1 MAKRSTLLL
10 ASLLLFA
17 GLAGCATDDD
27 GGTNTPTPTGA
38 ATPSPTAATPSPSP
52 GVPTVTPP
60 TVPSPQIPPPP
71 PVSGPSDTYGL
82 TTGSATGV
90 YFAIGNGIQGA
101 VRNATAPGFTIS
113 EVATSQGSV
122 QNAQRLGADDFQ
134 FALMQNDV
142 LFEAYNGQG
151 RFSGNAVDKLC
162 AAGSLYS
169 EMVQIVTLQSAG
181 ITSVGGLAGKKVVVG
196 AAGSGAAINA
206 GDVINASGVDMDEQF
221 LDLPT
226 GLDRLKDGSVDAVF
240 WTGGIPTGAIT
251 SLATT
256 HPVSIVPVSGA
267 VKSAL
272 LASKPFYA
280 NATLP
285 AGTYGGQTGAVETVA
300 VRATLVARCDV
311 AADDVASLLR
321 IVYEGTSVQ
330 QAHAQGANIKL
341 SDAFLGVR
349 GVPWHEGAKYYYA
362 TKGMTPPSG

>member
-1 MAKRSTLLL
+1 MAKLLTLLTATL
-10 ASLLLFA
+10 VVFGA
-17 GLAGCATDDD
+17 LAGCADTADD
-27 GGTNTPTPTGA
+27 GDTMTTPTGTATPTATVTPTPT
-38 ATPSPTAATPSPSP
+38 SV
-52 GVPTVTPP
+52 VPTVTPP
-60 TVPSPQIPPPP
+60 VQVPTP
-71 PVSGPSDTYGL
+71 PVSGPSDVYGL

-101 VRNATAPGFTIS
+101 VRNATAAGFTIS

-122 QNAQRLGADDFQ
+122 QNAQRLAADDHQ

-142 LFEAYNGQG
+142 LFEAYNGEG
-151 RFSGNAVDKLC
+151 RFSGNAITDLC
-162 AAGSLYS
+162 AVASLYS

-181 ITSVGGLAGKKVVVG
+181 IASVADLAGKSVVVG

-221 LDLPT
+221 LDLST
-226 GLDRLKDGSVDAVF
+226 GLERLKDGSVDAVF

-256 HPVSIVPVSGA
+256 HPVTIVPVTGE

-272 LASKPFYA
+272 LAQRPFYA

-285 AGTYGGQTGAVETVA
+285 ANTYGGQTAAVETVA
-300 VRATLVARCDV
+300 VRAVLAARCDV

-321 IVYEGTSVQ
+321 VIFDGTSVQ
-330 QAHAQGANIKL
+330 QSHAQGANIKL
-341 SDAFLGVR
+341 DDAFLGVS
-349 GVPWHEGAKYYYA
+349 GVPWHEGAKYYFA
-362 TKGMTPPSG
+362 TKGKTPPS

>member
-1 MAKRSTLLL
+1 MTKIPTPLL
-10 ASLLLFA
+10 AFIVLF
-17 GLAGCATDDD
+17 GLLAGCAQN
-27 GGTNTPTPTGA
+27 GGDTTTTPPGTATPTASVTPTPTS
-38 ATPSPTAATPSPSP
+38 TI
-52 GVPTVTPP
+52 PTVTPP
-60 TVPSPQIPPPP
+60 AVPTIRVPPTP
-71 PVSGPSDTYGL
+71 PVSGPSDVYGL

-101 VRNATAPGFTIS
+101 VRNATAAGFTIS
-113 EVATSQGSV
+113 EAATSQGSV
-122 QNAQRLGADDFQ
+122 QNAQRLAADDFQ

-151 RFSGNAVDKLC
+151 RFASGPIEELC

-169 EMVQIVTLQSAG
+169 EMIQIVTLQSAG
-181 ITSVGGLAGKKVVVG
+181 ITSVAGLAGKKVVVG
-196 AAGSGAAINA
+196 AGGSGAAINA

-226 GLDRLKDGSVDAVF
+226 GLERLKDGSVDAVF

-256 HPVSIVPVSGA
+256 HPVSIVPVTGA

-272 LASKPFYA
+272 LAQRPFYA

-300 VRATLVARCDV
+300 VRAILVARCDV
-311 AADDVASLLR
+311 APDDVASLLR
-321 IVYEGTSVQ
+321 IIYEGTSVQ
-330 QAHAQGANIKL
+330 QSHAQGANIRL
-341 SDAFLGVR
+341 SDAFAGVS

-362 TKGMTPPSG
+362 TQGMTPPSGS